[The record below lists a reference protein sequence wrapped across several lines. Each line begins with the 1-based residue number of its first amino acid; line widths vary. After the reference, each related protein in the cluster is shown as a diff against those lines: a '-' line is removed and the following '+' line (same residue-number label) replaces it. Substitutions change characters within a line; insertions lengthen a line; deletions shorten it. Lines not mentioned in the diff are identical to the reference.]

1 MSSSSGY
8 QLVQSLG
15 SGVSGSVYLA
25 EVAGR
30 KVAIRQFVSTS
41 EASSQAWSFERQRF
55 LEAGRQARVLTHP
68 RIVPVL
74 EVIDE
79 GSEAFVAM
87 EYMDTE
93 TLRIAM
99 AARSFAPG
107 EAYALLRQIAMA
119 LDFAHQCGVV
129 HGDLKPGDIFLDR
142 QGAKVSDFAI
152 SPRANLA
159 AGRSIPPALLHGYLS
174 PEHVRNP
181 QSVSARSDQF
191 ALAIIAYELYT
202 GLSPYSAGVLDLPS
216 AISNSQ
222 IVPPSQANRQVP
234 PELDAPLMRALSP
247 DPLHRF
253 SSCLEF
259 VAMLGAVMITQPE
272 GGVVPRSRSGL
283 FVAAALLV
291 LAGAGAYYL
300 WPGKKPPT
308 APSAQSLPGPA
319 PSARVSDAASG
330 QAAEKPGTK
339 ASPDSQL
346 QRDLPE
352 VQASSKPKPFALPP
366 SPIPGK
372 APIRRQ
378 APSNLTGSA
387 TSKAAIA
394 YAPAKPGACFPV
406 SAVESGFEIQV
417 FAETHALHD
426 GDTFQ
431 IGDPTLGRMA
441 YGDLQAG
448 VMTSGRV
455 AAHDDLVL
463 EWVVDDR
470 VMSKSHVPAKGALV
484 VYRNKPTEGAY
495 GITLKRN
502 GCAVS
507 YFHFRITPSQL

>member
-1 MSSSSGY
+1 M
-8 QLVQSLG
+8 QSLG

-30 KVAIRQFVSTS
+30 KVAIRQFVSTC
-41 EASSQAWSFERQRF
+41 EAGSQAWLFERQRF
-55 LEAGRQARVLTHP
+55 LDAGRQARVLVHP

-79 GSEAFVAM
+79 GSEAFVSM

-93 TLRIAM
+93 TLRRAT

-107 EAYALLRQIAMA
+107 EADALLRQIAMA

-152 SPRANLA
+152 SPRTRLG
-159 AGRSIPPALLHGYLS
+159 AGRPIPQALLHGYLS

-181 QSVSARSDQF
+181 ESVSARSDQF
-191 ALAIIAYELYT
+191 ALGIIAYELYT
-202 GLSPYSAGVLDLPS
+202 GRSPYGVGVPDLAS
-216 AISNSQ
+216 TISSSQ
-222 IVPPSQANRQVP
+222 IVPPSRVNQQVP

-247 DPLHRF
+247 DPAQRF
-253 SSCLEF
+253 SSCMEF
-259 VAMLGAVMITQPE
+259 VAMLGAVMITQPD
-272 GGVVPRSRSGL
+272 GGVARRSRSGL
-283 FVAAALLV
+283 YAAIALLALLA
-291 LAGAGAYYL
+291 LAGAGGYYL
-300 WPGKKPPT
+300 WPVKKAPT
-308 APSAQSLPGPA
+308 AAVAQPLPGPA
-319 PSARVSDAASG
+319 PPAQTSDAASG
-330 QAAEKPGTK
+330 KTAVKPAIK
-339 ASPDSQL
+339 PSPESK
-346 QRDLPE
+346 RPRE
-352 VQASSKPKPFALPP
+352 VSVVSASSKPTPFPTPDRPRRAPDP
-366 SPIPGK
+366 KDPGSGV
-372 APIRRQ
+372 P
-378 APSNLTGSA
+378 GG
-387 TSKAAIA
+387 AIA
-394 YAPAKPGACFPV
+394 RGKPGAC
-406 SAVESGFEIQV
+406 SAATAAEGGFQIQV
-417 FAETHALHD
+417 FSETHAIHD

-448 VMTSGRV
+448 VMTSRRV

-470 VMSKSHVPAKGALV
+470 LMSKSHVPAKGALV